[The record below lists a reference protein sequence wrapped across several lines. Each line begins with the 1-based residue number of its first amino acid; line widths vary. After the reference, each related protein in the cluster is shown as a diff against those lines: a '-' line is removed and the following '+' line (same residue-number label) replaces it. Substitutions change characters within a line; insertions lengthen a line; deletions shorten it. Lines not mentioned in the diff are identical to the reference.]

1 MKEWTGLYNKVRSK
15 ITDKSSALL
24 VNWSPKQIYKTL
36 HQPITSPIR
45 SKAAILATS
54 HEITILL
61 STTVGGGGR
70 KVYHQQML
78 ETCFKPCLKKVSTNW
93 YSSWKW
99 LYQCLSASSV
109 MISSILLFEQI
120 NYFCNYP
127 ILIQISNGSLRCWRK
142 REQCRNNIYAL
153 WHSTEKTGESNSS
166 SPNREKLQR
175 RPNLIIIF

>member
-61 STTVGGGGR
+61 STTVGGGGEEKSIINKCWR
-70 KVYHQQML
+70 PVL
-78 ETCFKPCLKKVSTNW
+78 SLALKKSPPTGTVVENG
-93 YSSWKW
+93 
-99 LYQCLSASSV
+99 CISAWVQAQWWFHQYYYLNKS
-109 MISSILLFEQI
+109 
-120 NYFCNYP
+120 
-127 ILIQISNGSLRCWRK
+127 
-142 REQCRNNIYAL
+142 
-153 WHSTEKTGESNSS
+153 
-166 SPNREKLQR
+166 
-175 RPNLIIIF
+175 IIFAITLS